1 MTAFIKVKSEME
13 SIIYKNVKRFDVIQK
28 GKGEFWF
35 LYVEVGN
42 HQKIYI
48 ALEDVLRFTMIGAES
63 GEANGKEA

>member
-13 SIIYKNVKRFDVIQK
+13 SIIYKNVMRFDVVQQ

-35 LYVEVGN
+35 LYLEVGC

-48 ALEDVLRFTMIGAES
+48 ALNDILRFTIKDERR
-63 GEANGKEA
+63 